1 MQKLNKKGLLD
12 LALLVGLVAILLVPG
27 WRLAVA
33 SWLQSGLLAT
43 GLFEPSPQVLE
54 IALSESDYS
63 MTLED
68 KEGRKVNLHQW
79 QEKTLFI
86 NFWATWCAPC
96 IAEMPGISQLYTKMK
111 EDPNI
116 DFLIIS
122 VDDDW
127 QKARQFT
134 IDKGYQLPIYRVVD
148 GIPPIL
154 FSKSIPATFV
164 IAPDGKVVM
173 KQLGMANYNKSEF
186 QEFLKSLNVNHPEST
201 NSQKHNRYTF

>member
-1 MQKLNKKGLLD
+1 M
-12 LALLVGLVAILLVPG
+12 LLVGLAAILLVPG

-43 GLFEPSPQVLE
+43 GLFKPSPQVSE
-54 IALSESDYS
+54 VALSDRDYS

-68 KEGRKVNLHQW
+68 MEGRKVNLHQW

-96 IAEMPGISQLYTKMK
+96 IAEMPGISQLYAEMK

-116 DFLIIS
+116 NFLIIS
-122 VDDDW
+122 VDNDW
-127 QKARQFT
+127 QKAQQFT
-134 IDKGYQLPIYRVVD
+134 HDKGYQFPIYRVVD
-148 GIPPIL
+148 GIPPVL

-164 IAPDGKVVM
+164 IAPGGKVVL
-173 KQLGMANYNKSEF
+173 KQLGMANYNQSEF
-186 QEFLKSLNVNHPEST
+186 QEFLKSLNGNHGDSY
-201 NSQKHNRYTF
+201 N

>member
-1 MQKLNKKGLLD
+1 MQKLNKRTLLD
-12 LALLVGLVAILLVPG
+12 LVLLVGLAAILLVPG

-43 GLFEPSPQVLE
+43 GLFKPSPQVSE
-54 IALSESDYS
+54 MALTESDYR
-63 MTLED
+63 MTLVD
-68 KEGRKVNLHQW
+68 MEGRKVNLHQW

-96 IAEMPGISQLYTKMK
+96 IAEMPGINQLYAEMK
-111 EDPNI
+111 ENPNLV
-116 DFLIIS
+116 FLIIS
-122 VDDDW
+122 VDNDW

-134 IDKGYQLPIYRVVD
+134 LDKGYQFPIYRVVD

-164 IAPDGKVVM
+164 IAPGGKMVL
-173 KQLGMANYNKSEF
+173 KQLGMANYNQSEF
-186 QEFLKSLNVNHPEST
+186 QEFLKSLSGNHPELY
-201 NSQKHNRYTF
+201 N